1 MQKVFNQDIANYF
14 AYAILHRD
22 LTPSPSQTNGASA
35 EWGVLKEPQ
44 HSITS

>member
-22 LTPSPSQTNGASA
+22 LTPSPYQTNKAGP
-35 EWGVLKEPQ
+35 EWSVLKEPQ